1 MESMLLKDATREVRK
16 LIENLKDERIDVVI
30 GIPFFNEEETLKRL
44 LETARNSLVAG
55 GYKKLIVCAGDPAG
69 REIVEN
75 IATCEEG
82 EVLCFSM
89 PDEAKGKGFST
100 RAIFEVARML
110 ESDVILLEADLES
123 GQEKG
128 ITPQCIEG
136 LYNPV
141 SGGYDMAIASFV
153 RSPFEET
160 TGKLFVS
167 PLLTAFYGI
176 SVSDPLSGVY
186 AFSHDLVEDLCKEF
200 DQCSEHLGG
209 YGITPWLIM
218 TAIRWGRK
226 ICEVKLDRK
235 ISPPS
240 LYQKRNIVF
249 KAVSRT
255 VFECILRDEEIWQD
269 EFVVK
274 KPDVFYAVHEVK
286 GDALFEELNVD
297 TYVESFKKNF
307 KRNERLFEALL
318 EKDTSEALKKIASSE
333 KSDFRFPV
341 EIWAKVALELLTAF
355 STNGEV
361 LKEDIIDAFAGVY
374 DGMVAGYANEILKL
388 DSVLKKIGAD
398 ERDIINSKVKSLA
411 ESQEKA
417 FLSERRNFKLLFEKR
432 RAGVKPLI
440 TPLDYLEFVPGVPIV
455 LPKKL
460 KGYLGKEI
468 YPNEIFKRLQRKYSR
483 AFEDY
488 IRNILE
494 ITEKTSKVII
504 GRFENFLGELERVV
518 DRIFPGDLSTE
529 EGILQVCQKIFEV
542 FPHKKVLGVK
552 WDVLRKLLYE
562 FPPRNLLVRLNFRNM
577 RELMDNVDVRD
588 ILTLAQFTERPEYF
602 AHIYEW
608 LQDNL
613 RPDSFEEVEL
623 LPLVLSRERIP
634 VLNDWADISRYSRL
648 TARIAVVNLGKGM
661 GGRYP
666 KLRYFTRIAKSIIE
680 AEHYSKI
687 WEIYTKERREVGQKF
702 VNSITKHYGREIFS
716 AHRVFENWH
725 QREFVARLKEF
736 ARNLEGEGKK
746 REAEYLLKMAE
757 GYGLGLTLE
766 DGTFLPCSA
775 WTWASFSFK
784 GGEGVPTPLSLHVER
799 DWFNHD
805 LLEEI
810 YRELGYDPEE
820 IMNQV
825 FQLISLGREYQDLL
839 DMLLGIKPP
848 KEEVV
853 VQELED
859 WPPAGMLERYEKN
872 PILNPIKEHW
882 WENRYVLNAA
892 SLRIKDKVYLLY
904 RAFGQDEVSR
914 IGLAVTD
921 GYNVLERLKHPIFV
935 PETREELKG
944 CEDPRVVVIDDE
956 IVMLY
961 TAYDGVV
968 AQIAAASISV
978 EDFLNRNFD
987 RWKRRGLA
995 FPGVWDKDA
1004 ILFPEKI
1011 KGNYVIYH
1019 RIEPSIWVAYSDK
1032 LAFPWPHEGHKIIMG
1047 PRAGMM
1053 WDSLKIGAGAQPLKT
1068 KFGWLLIYH
1077 GVDHEMVYRLG
1088 VVLVDLDDPG
1098 RVLYRSPNPILS
1110 PETKYEVGEKGQ
1122 SWVPNVVFTCG
1133 AVPAEEKEIL
1143 GEEDEV
1149 LVYYGAADTSVC
1161 VAKGKVGDLIPEKV
1175 RQRLKSKY
1183 VLE

>member
-1 MESMLLKDATREVRK
+1 VELKILNDTVK
-16 LIENLKDERIDVVI
+16 SVKQLVENIKNEGIDVVI
-30 GIPFFNEEETLKRL
+30 GIPFINEKETLEKL
-44 LETARNSLVAG
+44 LETAKNSLVSE

-69 REIVEN
+69 REIAEN
-75 IATCEEG
+75 LKAYEKDGI
-82 EVLCFSM
+82 LCFSM
-89 PDEAKGKGFST
+89 PDRAKGKGLST
-100 RAIFEVARML
+100 RAIFEVARLL
-110 ESDVILLEADLES
+110 ESDVVLLEADLES
-123 GQEKG
+123 GEEKG
-128 ITPQCIEG
+128 ITPRCIER
-136 LYNPV
+136 LYKPV
-141 SGGYDMAIASFV
+141 AGGYDMAVASFM

-160 TGKLFVS
+160 TGKLLVS
-167 PLLTAFYGI
+167 PLLTAFYGV

-186 AFSHDLVEDLCKEF
+186 ALSHDLVEDLCKEF
-200 DQCSEHLGG
+200 DQCSQHVGG

-218 TAIRWGRK
+218 TAIRWRKK
-226 ICEVKLDRK
+226 ICEVKLGPK
-235 ISPPS
+235 MSPPS

-255 VFECILRDEEIWQD
+255 VFECILRDEELWPD

-274 KPDVFYAVHEVK
+274 KPDVFEAEYGVK
-286 GDALFEELNVD
+286 QEEPYEELNIE
-297 TYVESFKKNF
+297 TYLESFKKNF
-307 KRNERLFEALL
+307 KRNESLFEVLL
-318 EKDTSEALKKIASSE
+318 EKDTSEALKEISSSR
-333 KSDFRFPV
+333 KNDFRFPA
-341 EIWAKVALELLTAF
+341 EIWAKVAFELLIAF
-355 STNGEV
+355 STKGEV
-361 LKEDIIDAFAGVY
+361 LKEDIIDALAGVY
-374 DGMVAGYANEILKL
+374 DGRVAGYAKEILEL
-388 DSVLKKIGAD
+388 DSVLKKIGVD
-398 ERDIINSKVKSLA
+398 EREIINSKVNSLVEA
-411 ESQEKA
+411 QEKA
-417 FLSERRNFKLLFEKR
+417 FLNEKRNFKVLFEKR
-432 RAGVKPLI
+432 RVGAKPLI

-460 KGYLGKEI
+460 KGYQGREI
-468 YPNEIFKRLQRKYSR
+468 YPNEIFKKLQRKYGR

-488 IRNILE
+488 IRNTLE
-494 ITEKTSKVII
+494 INEENSKLIVE
-504 GRFENFLGELERVV
+504 RFENFIGELERVV

-529 EGILQVCQKIFEV
+529 EGISEVCQKIFEV
-542 FPHKKVLGVK
+542 FPHGKVLGVK
-552 WDVLRKLLYE
+552 WEVLRKLLYE

-577 RELMDNVDVRD
+577 RELMDNLDVRD
-588 ILTLAQFTERPEYF
+588 ILTLAQFTESPEYF
-602 AHIYEW
+602 THIYEW

-623 LPLVLSRERIP
+623 LPLVLRREKIP

-648 TARIAVVNLGKGM
+648 TARIAVVALGKGM
-661 GGRYP
+661 GGKYP

-687 WEIYTKERREVGQKF
+687 WEIYAKERREVGQKF

-736 ARNLEGEGKK
+736 ARNLEGEGRK
-746 REAEYLLKMAE
+746 REAEYLFKMAE

-810 YRELGYDPEE
+810 YKELGYDPEE

-839 DMLLGIKPP
+839 DILLGIKPP

-853 VQELED
+853 VQELEE
-859 WPPAGMLERYEKN
+859 WPPAGKLERYEKN
-872 PILNPIKEHW
+872 PILSPIKEHW
-882 WENRYVLNAA
+882 WESKYVLNAA
-892 SLRIKDKVYLLY
+892 ALRIKDKVYLLY

-914 IGLAVTD
+914 IGLAITD

-935 PETREELKG
+935 PETKEEVKG

-956 IVMLY
+956 IIMLY

-987 RWKRRGLA
+987 RWKRKGLA

-1019 RIEPSIWVAYSDK
+1019 RIEPSIWVAYSEK
-1032 LAFPWPHEGHKIIMG
+1032 LTFPWPHEGHKIIMG
-1047 PRAGMM
+1047 PRSGMM

-1068 KFGWLLIYH
+1068 EFGWLLIYH
-1077 GVDHEMVYRLG
+1077 GVDQEMVYRLG
-1088 VVLVDLDDPG
+1088 VMLTDLDDPG

-1110 PETKYEVGEKGQ
+1110 PESEYEVGKKGE

-1133 AVPAEEKEIL
+1133 AVPAEDKEVL
-1143 GEEDEV
+1143 SEDDEI
-1149 LVYYGAADTSVC
+1149 LVYYGAADTSIC
-1161 VAKGKVGDLIPEKV
+1161 LAKGKVGDLIPEKV
-1175 RQRLKSKY
+1175 RQRLKRNMS
-1183 VLE
+1183 